1 MGQSQST
8 IHAGERLIK
17 MKNVKQRLDKETLA
31 KLKSEFD
38 RISEAGVSRAA
49 LWPTESL
56 FDSSNL
62 NISAF
67 IRNW

>member
-49 LWPTESL
+49 L
-56 FDSSNL
+56 
-62 NISAF
+62 
-67 IRNW
+67 

>member
-17 MKNVKQRLDKETLA
+17 IKNVKQRLDKETLV

-38 RISEAGVSRAA
+38 RISEAGVSRAIFNN
-49 LWPTESL
+49 WKH
-56 FDSSNL
+56 
-62 NISAF
+62 
-67 IRNW
+67 IRNKSFE